1 MKKLLLFL
9 ILTFTILNVH
19 AKWVVVGTN
28 EEADIYV
35 KTDSIKR
42 IGHMVTYWETLDY
55 KSAQKVDEKEYYS
68 LKMKNETN
76 CNTEENKTLF
86 MAVYSESMGSGKVID
101 TWKMDKEVFRE
112 IIPDSLAYIVFK
124 FVCGKKLR

>member
-1 MKKLLLFL
+1 MKKLILFL

-19 AKWVVVGTN
+19 AKWVLVGTN
-28 EEADIYV
+28 EDNDIYV

-55 KSAQKVDEKEYYS
+55 KSTQKVDEKEYYS

-76 CNTEENKTLF
+76 CNSEENKTLF
-86 MAVYSESMGSGKVID
+86 MAVYSEPMGSGKIVD
-101 TWKMDKEVFRE
+101 SWKPDNGFRI
-112 IIPDSLAYIVFK
+112 IIPDSLAYTVFK
-124 FVCGKKLR
+124 FVCGKK